1 MKFFSSLLV
10 LIFVFAASTI
20 TIASDTLER
29 IIENKVSTGLTNI
42 GNKIAEIIPGEGDTE
57 VTISEQ
63 DNYDIKFSI
72 LAVRPI
78 ATNPYQGLKSE
89 HLYFT
94 QLRLGSHEP
103 FANGDERTLLNAGV
117 GFRTLVNNN
126 NAILGANLFHDYEFD
141 EGHQRGS
148 IGIEYL
154 ANNFKL
160 YANIYDRL
168 SEQVNY
174 RSGSTTIIEEVVN
187 GYDYSIVGALPYLPW
202 AKLIYNG
209 YSWDR
214 TGADLEG
221 NRISLEATIISG
233 LQFEYGKNDIDNS
246 SDDEDFY
253 KLTFKWPQSHLE
265 PAMVTHGIT
274 SYAFPTYNM
283 KEEMLHKVRRT
294 DNIITEQSGGG
305 FFVVR
310 GT

>member
-1 MKFFSSLLV
+1 MSHLAITISLFFFVVSSSFSLASDKIDKVIKNKVTSSLT
-10 LIFVFAASTI
+10 S
-20 TIASDTLER
+20 
-29 IIENKVSTGLTNI
+29 I

-57 VTISEQ
+57 VVISEQ

-78 ATNPYQGLKSE
+78 IKNPYQAISSE

-103 FANGDERTLLNAGV
+103 FANDDERTLLNAGI

-154 ANNFKL
+154 ANNFQL
-160 YANIYDRL
+160 YANLYDRL
-168 SEQVNY
+168 SDSVSY
-174 RSGSTTIIEEVVN
+174 TSGSATIKEEIVN
-187 GYDYSIVGALPYLPW
+187 GHDYSIVGTLPYLPW
-202 AKLIYNG
+202 AKIIYTG
-209 YSWDR
+209 YSWDN

-221 NRISLEATIISG
+221 NRASLEAHIING
-233 LQFEYGKNDIDNS
+233 LLFEYGKNDIDNS

-253 KLTFKWPQSHLE
+253 KFTFKWPQNHLT
-265 PAMVTHGIT
+265 PTLFTHGIT

-283 KEEMLHKVRRT
+283 KEEMLHKVIRT
-294 DNIITEQSGGG
+294 DNMITEQSGGG

>member
-1 MKFFSSLLV
+1 MYRIVIVTSLFIAVVSSSLTL
-10 LIFVFAASTI
+10 
-20 TIASDTLER
+20 ASDTLDQL
-29 IIENKVSTGLTNI
+29 IENKFTSGLTNI
-42 GNKIAEIIPGEGDTE
+42 GNKIAEIIPGDGDTE

-78 ATNPYQGLKSE
+78 VKNPYQAIDNE

-103 FANGDERTLLNAGV
+103 FANGDERTLLNAGI
-117 GFRTLVNNN
+117 GFRTLVNNE

-148 IGIEYL
+148 VGIEYL
-154 ANNFKL
+154 ANNFQL
-160 YANIYDRL
+160 YASLYDRL
-168 SEQVNY
+168 SDSVNY
-174 RSGSTTIIEEVVN
+174 TSGSTTITEEIVN

-202 AKLIYNG
+202 AKLIYTG
-209 YSWDR
+209 YSWDK
-214 TGADLEG
+214 TGTDLEG
-221 NRISLEATIISG
+221 NRISLEAHLING
-233 LQFEYGKNDIDNS
+233 LLFEYGKNDIDNS

-253 KLTFKWPQSHLE
+253 NITFKWPQNHLT
-265 PAMVTHGIT
+265 PTLTTHGIT
-274 SYAFPTYNM
+274 SYAFPSYNM
-283 KEEMLHKVRRT
+283 KNEMLHKVRRT
-294 DNIITEQSGGG
+294 DNMITEQSGGG

>member
-1 MKFFSSLLV
+1 MKFFYLLTIFTVFVTSS
-10 LIFVFAASTI
+10 I
-20 TIASDTLER
+20 TIASDR
-29 IIENKVSTGLTNI
+29 IDQIINKQISSGLTNI

-78 ATNPYQGLKSE
+78 AKNPYGGLNSE

-103 FANGDERTLLNAGV
+103 FSNGDERTLLNAGI

-126 NAILGANLFHDYEFD
+126 NAILGVNLFHDYEFD

-154 ANNFKL
+154 ANNFQL

-168 SEQVNY
+168 SEKVSY
-174 RSGSTTIIEEVVN
+174 TAGSSNVYEEVLN
-187 GYDYSIVGALPYLPW
+187 GYDFSVVGSLPYLPW
-202 AKLIYNG
+202 AKLVYTG
-209 YSWDR
+209 YEWDK
-214 TGADLEG
+214 TGANLEG
-221 NRISLEATIISG
+221 HRISLEAHIVNG
-233 LQFEYGKNDIDNS
+233 LLFEYGENDIENS

-253 KLTFKWPQSHLE
+253 KLTFKWPRDHLS
-265 PAMVTHGIT
+265 PTLVSHGIT
-274 SYAFPTYNM
+274 EYAFPKYNM
-283 KEEMLHKVRRT
+283 KNEMLHKVRRT
-294 DNIITEQSGGG
+294 NNIITEKNMGG
-305 FFVVR
+305 VYIAR
-310 GT
+310 SQ

>member
-1 MKFFSSLLV
+1 MFRISLITTL
-10 LIFVFAASTI
+10 LIAVISSTI
-20 TIASDTLER
+20 ALASDSLDR
-29 IIENKVSTGLTNI
+29 IIENKITSGLTNI
-42 GNKIAEIIPGEGDTE
+42 GNSIAEIIPGEGDTE

-78 ATNPYQGLKSE
+78 VKNPYQGLNRE

-94 QLRLGSHEP
+94 QLRLSSHEP
-103 FANGDERTLLNAGV
+103 FANGDERTLLNAGI

-148 IGIEYL
+148 FGVEYL
-154 ANNFKL
+154 SNNFQL
-160 YANIYDRL
+160 YANLYDRL
-168 SEQVNY
+168 SDKVSY
-174 RSGSTTIIEEVVN
+174 TSGSTTITEEIVN
-187 GYDYSIVGALPYLPW
+187 GYDYSIVGSLPYLPW
-202 AKLIYNG
+202 AKVIYTG
-209 YSWDR
+209 YSWDK
-214 TGADLEG
+214 TGVDLEG
-221 NRISLEATIISG
+221 NRVSLEAHLING
-233 LQFEYGKNDIDNS
+233 LLFEYGKNDIDNS

-253 KLTFKWPQSHLE
+253 KITLKWPQDHLT
-265 PAMVTHGIT
+265 PTLKTHGIT

-283 KEEMLHKVRRT
+283 KDEMLHKVRRT
-294 DNIITEQSGGG
+294 NNMITEQSGGG

>member
-1 MKFFSSLLV
+1 MYRIVIVTSLFIAVVSSSLTL
-10 LIFVFAASTI
+10 
-20 TIASDTLER
+20 ASDTLDQL
-29 IIENKVSTGLTNI
+29 IENKFTSGLTNI
-42 GNKIAEIIPGEGDTE
+42 GNKIAEIIPGDGDTE

-78 ATNPYQGLKSE
+78 VKNPYQAIDNE

-103 FANGDERTLLNAGV
+103 FANGDERTLLNAGI
-117 GFRTLVNNN
+117 GFRTLVNNE

-148 IGIEYL
+148 VGIEYL
-154 ANNFKL
+154 ANNFQL
-160 YANIYDRL
+160 YASLYDRL
-168 SEQVNY
+168 SDSVSY
-174 RSGSTTIIEEVVN
+174 TSGSTTITEEIVN

-202 AKLIYNG
+202 AKLIYTG
-209 YSWDR
+209 YSWDK
-214 TGADLEG
+214 TGTDLEG
-221 NRISLEATIISG
+221 NRISLEAHLING
-233 LQFEYGKNDIDNS
+233 LLFEYGKNDIDNS

-253 KLTFKWPQSHLE
+253 NITFKWPQNHLT
-265 PAMVTHGIT
+265 PTLTTHGIT
-274 SYAFPTYNM
+274 SYAFPSYNM
-283 KEEMLHKVRRT
+283 KNEMLHKVRRT
-294 DNIITEQSGGG
+294 DNMITEQSGGG